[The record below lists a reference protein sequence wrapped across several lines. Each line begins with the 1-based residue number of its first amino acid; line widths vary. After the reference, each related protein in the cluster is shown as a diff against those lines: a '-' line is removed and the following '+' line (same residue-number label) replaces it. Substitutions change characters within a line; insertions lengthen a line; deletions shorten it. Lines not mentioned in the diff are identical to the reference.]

1 MFVYKHERNTFF
13 FSEWLKAVAVYY
25 FGRLDEPSKEPR
37 FSNFNVAGNSEKTK
51 FVPLAQQVVFS
62 APRL

>member
-1 MFVYKHERNTFF
+1 MDIRCLYTNMSGTLFF

-37 FSNFNVAGNSEKTK
+37 FSNFNVAGNSEKN
-51 FVPLAQQVVFS
+51 
-62 APRL
+62 